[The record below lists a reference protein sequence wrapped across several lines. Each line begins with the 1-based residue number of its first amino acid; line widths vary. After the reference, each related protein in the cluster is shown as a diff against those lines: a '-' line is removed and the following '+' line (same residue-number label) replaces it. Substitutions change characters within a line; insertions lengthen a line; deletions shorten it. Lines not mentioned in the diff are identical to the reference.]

1 MSSICWKTIN
11 EGGLALQFG
20 WACACA
26 NPSSSAPLPPLPPCF
41 APMRCRQLLVPAAHW
56 CCSVMMMLVL
66 DWRRKAATFESG
78 TGAAGGEATMR
89 RLARPACGVGL
100 VGLDVCWRVRC
111 GASVLDPSHHTMWH
125 AVGRHVSESSAQDN
139 RCRLD
144 KSSLRSNFASSTF
157 SARPAALQV
166 QSIQHRKSSA

>member
-1 MSSICWKTIN
+1 MSTASRWKTIN
-11 EGGLALQFG
+11 EGGLALQLG
-20 WACACA
+20 WHVRTPRRAHLCHHFPHALRRCGVV
-26 NPSSSAPLPPLPPCF
+26 SSLSLH
-41 APMRCRQLLVPAAHW
+41 AALW
-56 CCSVMMMLVL
+56 CCSVTMMQVL

-125 AVGRHVSESSAQDN
+125 AVGGHVSESSAQDN

-144 KSSLRSNFASSTF
+144 KSSLRSSFASSIIHGSRNLY
-157 SARPAALQV
+157 SAHEPCGP
-166 QSIQHRKSSA
+166 